1 MKNNGPIL
9 IVPGSPR
16 SVFYEIFFKA
26 LKEKKFKTPII
37 IIGNKKDF
45 LISSKK
51 MCPKF
56 KIILKK
62 KSELKKGIILKNLDS
77 LSAYLIDV
85 PKVNSKNSNNK
96 KINSNNYIKDCFDI
110 AFQLILNGF
119 SSKLLNGPINKEEFL
134 KKKFLGVTEYIAA
147 KFKIKNFAMLIMN
160 EHLAVCPITTHLP
173 IKIVSKNISKKL
185 IIKKILIIN
194 QFFKKIFNEKPKIA
208 VTGLNPH
215 CESIH
220 KFDEDKK
227 IILPAIKNLKNK
239 GINLEGPY
247 SADTIFLKKNRKKF
261 NVIIGM
267 YHDQV
272 IGPLKTLYEHDAIN
286 ITAGLPF
293 LRVSPDHGPNA
304 NMIGKNKSNPI
315 SLIRALEF
323 LDKN

>member
-16 SVFYEIFFKA
+16 SIFYEIFFKA
-26 LKEKKFKTPII
+26 LKEKKFKTQII
-37 IIGNKKDF
+37 IIGNKKDL

-62 KSELKKGIILKNLDS
+62 KSELKKGLVLKNLDY
-77 LSAYLIDV
+77 LSTYLIDV
-85 PKVNSKNSNNK
+85 PKLTTKNSNNEK
-96 KINSNNYIKDCFDI
+96 KNSNNYIKNCFDI

-119 SSKLLNGPINKEEFL
+119 ASKLLNGPINKEEFL
-134 KKKFLGVTEYIAA
+134 EKKFLGVTEYIAA

-160 EHLAVCPITTHLP
+160 KHLAVSPITTHLP
-173 IKIVSKNISKKL
+173 VKIVSKNISKKI

-194 QFFKKIFNEKPKIA
+194 QFFKELFNKKPKIA

-247 SADTIFLKKNRKKF
+247 AADTIFLKKNRKKF

>member
-16 SVFYEIFFKA
+16 SVFYEIFFKT

>member
-1 MKNNGPIL
+1 MKNNKPIL

-16 SVFYEIFFKA
+16 SIFYEIFFKA
-26 LKEKKFKTPII
+26 LKEKKFKNPII
-37 IIGNKKDF
+37 IIGNKED
-45 LISSKK
+45 LLNSSKK
-51 MCPKF
+51 KCPEF

-62 KSELKKGIILKNLDS
+62 NSELKKGVVLKHVDN
-77 LSAYLIDV
+77 LSAFLIDV
-85 PKVNSKNSNNK
+85 PKLSPKNSNK
-96 KINSNNYIKDCFDI
+96 KKKNYNNYIKDCFDI
-110 AFQLILNGF
+110 AFQLILSGF

-134 KKKFLGVTEYIAA
+134 EKKYLGVTEYIAA
-147 KFKIKNFAMLIMN
+147 KFKIKNFAMLILN
-160 EHLAVCPITTHLP
+160 RHLAVCPITTHLP

-185 IIKKILIIN
+185 IIKKIHIIN
-194 QFFKKIFNEKPKIA
+194 KFFKKLFKKKPKIA

-220 KFDEDKK
+220 KFNEDKK

>member
-26 LKEKKFKTPII
+26 LKEKKFRTPII

-62 KSELKKGIILKNLDS
+62 KSELKKGKILKNLDS

-85 PKVNSKNSNNK
+85 PKVNSKNLNNK
-96 KINSNNYIKDCFDI
+96 KVNYNNYIKDCFDI

-119 SSKLLNGPINKEEFL
+119 ASKLLNGPINKEEFL

-160 EHLAVCPITTHLP
+160 EHLTVCPITTHLP

-194 QFFKKIFNEKPKIA
+194 QFFKELFNKKPKIA

-220 KFDEDKK
+220 EFDEDKK

>member
-26 LKEKKFKTPII
+26 LKEKKFRTPII

-62 KSELKKGIILKNLDS
+62 KSELKKGKILKNLDS

-96 KINSNNYIKDCFDI
+96 KINYNNYIKDCFDI

-119 SSKLLNGPINKEEFL
+119 ASKLLNGPINKEEFL

-160 EHLAVCPITTHLP
+160 EHLTVCPITTHLP

-194 QFFKKIFNEKPKIA
+194 QFFKELFNKKPKIA

-220 KFDEDKK
+220 EFDEDKK

-247 SADTIFLKKNRKKF
+247 SADTVFLKKNRKKF

>member
-62 KSELKKGIILKNLDS
+62 KSELKKGKILKNLDS
-77 LSAYLIDV
+77 FSAYLIDV

-119 SSKLLNGPINKEEFL
+119 ASKLLNGPINKEEFL